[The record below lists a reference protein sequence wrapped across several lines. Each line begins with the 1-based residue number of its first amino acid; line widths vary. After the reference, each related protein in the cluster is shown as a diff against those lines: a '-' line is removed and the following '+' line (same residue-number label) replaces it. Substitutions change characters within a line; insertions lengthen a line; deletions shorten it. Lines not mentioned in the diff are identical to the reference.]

1 MRRRP
6 NPTQRRHD
14 LCDAAIALLAAE
26 GSKGLSHLKVDRCAN
41 VPDGTT
47 SFHFRTRSALLRAI
61 ADRLDELDM
70 VTMQSVVDRGSQA
83 SSLLAELVMRA
94 GVEPQLTRTKA
105 RYELTMQATRDP
117 QMAESLQR
125 STQAFTAL
133 HHDIVVRL
141 LPRGTELDDAVVNDL
156 STVML
161 TFINGLLLRFA
172 HGDHVVGSVEELDR
186 LMSAI
191 AAGFLT
197 ADTAAHSPAK
207 SDSF

>member
-26 GSKGLSHLKVDRCAN
+26 GAKGLSHLKVDRWAN

-61 ADRLDELDM
+61 AERLDEVDM
-70 VTMQSVVDRGSQA
+70 ATMQTVVVDGST
-83 SSLLAELVMRA
+83 SVLLAELVMRA

-105 RYELTMQATRDP
+105 RYELAMQATRDP
-117 QMAESLQR
+117 QLAESLTR
-125 STQAFTAL
+125 STKAFAAL
-133 HHDIVVRL
+133 HHDIVVQL
-141 LPRGTELDDAVVNDL
+141 LPEDAKPDEAVIRDL
-156 STVML
+156 STAML

-172 HGDHVVGSVEELDR
+172 HGDPVVRSVEELDR

-197 ADTAAHSPAK
+197 TDHSAR
-207 SDSF
+207 F

>member
-14 LCDAAIALLAAE
+14 LCDAAIALLSAE
-26 GSKGLSHLKVDRCAN
+26 GSKGLSHLKVDRWAG

-70 VTMQSVVDRGSQA
+70 ATMQTVVVDGS
-83 SSLLAELVMRA
+83 SSSTLLAELVMRA
-94 GVEPQLTRTKA
+94 GVEPQLTRTRA

-125 STQAFTAL
+125 STQAFTTL
-133 HHDIVVRL
+133 HHEMLAQL
-141 LPRGTELDDAVVNDL
+141 LPEGTELGDTVISDL

-172 HGDHVVGSVEELDR
+172 HGDRVVGSVEELDR
-186 LMSAI
+186 MMSAI
-191 AAGFLT
+191 AAGFLG
-197 ADTAAHSPAK
+197 ADYPAR
-207 SDSF
+207 F

>member
-26 GSKGLSHLKVDRCAN
+26 GAKGLSHLKVDRWAG

-47 SFHFRTRSALLRAI
+47 SFHYRTRWALLRAI
-61 ADRLDELDM
+61 AERLDELDM
-70 VTMQSVVDRGSQA
+70 TTMQSVVVDGSSSA
-83 SSLLAELVMRA
+83 SLLAELVMHA

-117 QMAESLQR
+117 RLAEGLQR
-125 STQAFTAL
+125 STEAFSAL
-133 HHDIVVRL
+133 HHQIVVRF
-141 LPRGTELDDAVVNDL
+141 LPPGADVDESVIRDL

-172 HGDHVVGSVEELDR
+172 HGDHVVGSADELNR

-197 ADTAAHSPAK
+197 ANSTSGC
-207 SDSF
+207 

>member
-14 LCDAAIALLAAE
+14 LCDAAIALLSAE
-26 GSKGLSHLKVDRCAN
+26 GSKGLSHLKVDRWAG

-70 VTMQSVVDRGSQA
+70 ATMQTVVVDGS
-83 SSLLAELVMRA
+83 SSSTLLAELVMRA
-94 GVEPQLTRTKA
+94 GVEPQLTRTRA
-105 RYELTMQATRDP
+105 RYELTMQASRDP

-125 STQAFTAL
+125 STQAFTTL
-133 HHDIVVRL
+133 HHEMLAQL
-141 LPRGTELDDAVVNDL
+141 LPEGAELGDTVISDL

-172 HGDHVVGSVEELDR
+172 HGDRVVGSVEELDR
-186 LMSAI
+186 MMSAI
-191 AAGFLT
+191 AAGFLG
-197 ADTAAHSPAK
+197 ADHPAR
-207 SDSF
+207 F

>member
-26 GSKGLSHLKVDRCAN
+26 GSKGLSHLKVDRWAG

-70 VTMQSVVDRGSQA
+70 ATMQTVVVDGS
-83 SSLLAELVMRA
+83 SSSTLLAELVMRA
-94 GVEPQLTRTKA
+94 GVEPQLTRTRA

-125 STQAFTAL
+125 STQAFTTL
-133 HHDIVVRL
+133 HHEILAQL
-141 LPRGTELDDAVVNDL
+141 LPEGAELSDAVISDL

-172 HGDHVVGSVEELDR
+172 HGDRVVDSVEELDR
-186 LMSAI
+186 MMSAI
-191 AAGFLT
+191 AAGFLH
-197 ADTAAHSPAK
+197 ADHPAR
-207 SDSF
+207 F